1 VSDHYHHASE
11 IQGAADDR
19 HGHPGLE
26 RDISSVESDLR
37 NHRHYDLE
45 TDDKT
50 AQQAITCLRAELNEL
65 REDLEEALGRIRDL
79 ERLRPTCTV
88 CLDATATQQTVH
100 GPACSG
106 CVGEPPEA
114 EVDHHPYGQ
123 GQEPGPE
130 PEEYDPGPEAD
141 DEGGM
146 SEYRYVLPED
156 YERGQS

>member
-1 VSDHYHHASE
+1 MSDHWHHASE

-19 HGHPGLE
+19 HGHPDLE

-37 NHRHYDLE
+37 GHRHYDLE

-65 REDLEEALGRIRDL
+65 REDLRDAL
-79 ERLRPTCTV
+79 ERLRALEDRQPDYA
-88 CLDATATQQTVH
+88 DATDDE
-100 GPACSG
+100 PEE
-106 CVGEPPEA
+106 EPPVA
-114 EVDHHPYGQ
+114 
-123 GQEPGPE
+123 
-130 PEEYDPGPEAD
+130 EYDPGPECD